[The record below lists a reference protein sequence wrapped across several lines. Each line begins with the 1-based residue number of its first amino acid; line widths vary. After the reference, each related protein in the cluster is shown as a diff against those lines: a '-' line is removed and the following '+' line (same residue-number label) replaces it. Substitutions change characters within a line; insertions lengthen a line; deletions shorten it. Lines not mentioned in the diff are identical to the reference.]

1 MAWFLFQFPAWFQAY
16 PSSAAAEAQASCQSS
31 AGFFF
36 FFFIGLIG
44 LTEGTE
50 GEGRALRLDITH
62 RSRAARR

>member
-1 MAWFLFQFPAWFQAY
+1 MAWVPFKFPAWFQAY
-16 PSSAAAEAQASCQSS
+16 PSSAAAEAQASCQSI
-31 AGFFF
+31 AGFF

-62 RSRAARR
+62 RSRAAR